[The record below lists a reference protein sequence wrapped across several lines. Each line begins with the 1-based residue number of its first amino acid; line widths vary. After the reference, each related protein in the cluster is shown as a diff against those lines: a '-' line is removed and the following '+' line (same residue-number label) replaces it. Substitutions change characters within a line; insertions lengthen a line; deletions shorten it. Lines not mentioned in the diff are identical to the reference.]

1 MATSRSTRARRF
13 ALPDHGNDERTHEA
27 IEAFLEGPEV
37 RRHRPS
43 VRRPRRKGYP
53 NTGSDDGAKGK
64 QPAEGEEA
72 GAAQPGV
79 EANAGVEAKRGMDAK
94 AGAEPKPSADPKPG
108 AHAKADAQSKTGTVP
123 AAAAAAKNG
132 AGSTGSSAVVPAT
145 ETKPATVL
153 ARSVTDIRTIPG
165 RLEFSLALERES
177 ARAAR
182 YGRPASVAIV
192 ELVPER
198 PNHAVDIWLRSLA
211 GPVARTLRSGSRT
224 TDLVARVANARFQVL
239 LPETPETGAGQFAE
253 RVSSACQSSIDESGA
268 PVTVRVTIA
277 VASPDHS
284 LQEALINALQ
294 SIEAA

>member
-1 MATSRSTRARRF
+1 MATSRSSRARRF
-13 ALPDHGNDERTHEA
+13 ALPDHGDDERTHEA

-37 RRHRPS
+37 RQRRPA
-43 VRRPRRKGYP
+43 RPRPRRKGYP
-53 NTGSDDGAKGK
+53 NTGSETAAKGK
-64 QPAEGEEA
+64 QQAQDEE
-72 GAAQPGV
+72 PGS
-79 EANAGVEAKRGMDAK
+79 DAK
-94 AGAEPKPSADPKPG
+94 PSIGAKPSADPKSGAVPG
-108 AHAKADAQSKTGTVP
+108 
-123 AAAAAAKNG
+123 AAAAAKNG
-132 AGSTGSSAVVPAT
+132 SGPIASGAIVPST

-239 LPETPETGAGQFAE
+239 LPETPEAGADQFAE
-253 RVSSACQSSIDESGA
+253 RVTTACQSSIDASGA
-268 PVTVRVTIA
+268 PVSVRVTIA
-277 VASPDHS
+277 VATPEHS
-284 LQEALINALQ
+284 LQEALSHALQ

>member
-13 ALPDHGNDERTHEA
+13 ALPDHGSDDRTHEA

-37 RRHRPS
+37 RQKRPPT
-43 VRRPRRKGYP
+43 RRPRRKGYP
-53 NTGSDDGAKGK
+53 NTGSTNETG
-64 QPAEGEEA
+64 QNA
-72 GAAQPGV
+72 GAD
-79 EANAGVEAKRGMDAK
+79 ANAGVEG
-94 AGAEPKPSADPKPG
+94 
-108 AHAKADAQSKTGTVP
+108 KADAVEGKTDAVP
-123 AAAAAAKNG
+123 EAAAAAKNG
-132 AGSTGSSAVVPAT
+132 ASPTASSAVVPSP
-145 ETKPATVL
+145 ETKPSTVL

-239 LPETPETGAGQFAE
+239 LPETPETGADRFAE

-268 PVTVRVTIA
+268 PVSVRVTIA
-277 VASPDHS
+277 VATPDHS
-284 LQEALINALQ
+284 LQEALTHALQ

>member
-1 MATSRSTRARRF
+1 MATSRSTRPRRF
-13 ALPDHGNDERTHEA
+13 ALPDHGTDERTHEA
-27 IEAFLEGPEV
+27 IEAFIEGPEV
-37 RRHRPS
+37 RKRRPPT
-43 VRRPRRKGYP
+43 RRPRRKGYP
-53 NTGSDDGAKGK
+53 NTGSANGQKA
-64 QPAEGEEA
+64 PA
-72 GAAQPGV
+72 GAMGAV
-79 EANAGVEAKRGMDAK
+79 EGTTGDAPAAEAASRNG
-94 AGAEPKPSADPKPG
+94 STPG
-108 AHAKADAQSKTGTVP
+108 A
-123 AAAAAAKNG
+123 
-132 AGSTGSSAVVPAT
+132 SSAVVPST
-145 ETKPATVL
+145 ETRPATVL

-239 LPETPETGAGQFAE
+239 LPETPETGADRFAE

-268 PVTVRVTIA
+268 PVSVRVTIA
-277 VASPDHS
+277 VATAERS
-284 LQEALINALQ
+284 LQEALSHAIQ
-294 SIEAA
+294 TIEAA

>member
-1 MATSRSTRARRF
+1 MATSRSNRARRF

-37 RRHRPS
+37 RRHRPAM
-43 VRRPRRKGYP
+43 RRPRRKGYP
-53 NTGSDDGAKGK
+53 NTGSDTGAKGK
-64 QPAEGEEA
+64 QPAAGEEA
-72 GAAQPGV
+72 GT
-79 EANAGVEAKRGMDAK
+79 ET
-94 AGAEPKPSADPKPG
+94 KPG
-108 AHAKADAQSKTGTVP
+108 AGAKTGAVP
-123 AAAAAAKNG
+123 EAAAASKNG
-132 AGSTGSSAVVPAT
+132 SGPSSTSAVVPST
-145 ETKPATVL
+145 ETKPASVL

-239 LPETPETGAGQFAE
+239 LPETPEAGADRFAE
-253 RVSSACQSSIDESGA
+253 RVTSACQSSIDDSGA
-268 PVTVRVTIA
+268 PVSVRVTIA
-277 VASPDHS
+277 VATPEHS
-284 LQEALINALQ
+284 LQEALSHALQ